1 LEKAETG
8 QMVAARMNPRTPPFF
23 FRNHALVGKL
33 THVRCIDV
41 SSLEALKG
49 EVKHG
54 DKEL

>member
-1 LEKAETG
+1 
-8 QMVAARMNPRTPPFF
+8 MVAARMNPRTPPFF